1 MRTSGLR
8 TDAFMLPKVSDRPRT
23 VDVSCGVFASAAA
36 APAAVNAVAI
46 AVAVAVAV
54 AVVVVVVAVV
64 VVNRQEVNTPME
76 TRVLYANSFLD
87 I

>member
-36 APAAVNAVAI
+36 APAAVNAVN
-46 AVAVAVAV
+46 AV
-54 AVVVVVVAVV
+54 AVVDDDDVVVVVV
-64 VVNRQEVNTPME
+64 VVNRQEVNTLME

>member
-36 APAAVNAVAI
+36 APAALNAVNAVA
-46 AVAVAVAV
+46 VVDDDDDD
-54 AVVVVVVAVV
+54 VVVVV
-64 VVNRQEVNTPME
+64 VVNRQEVNTLME